1 MSSKFKVQSSKSKVQ
16 SPKFRLLRFDF
27 QILIAKHFY
36 FLLFTFAFC
45 LLSFCLL
52 LAACSIPNL
61 EEAECTAS
69 RDAVKEFYSF
79 HFGNEMR
86 FSPENLRRREKF
98 LTAQFVA
105 SLQNLQTDA
114 DVFTTNSTDYPKAF
128 RTGGCRVVS
137 PEKTEVEVLLFWKT
151 DTRSEQKAIQVEAVK
166 ENNKWLINKIR

>member
-1 MSSKFKVQSSKSKVQ
+1 MSSKFKVQAAKPTS
-16 SPKFRLLRFDF
+16 KFRLSGFKLKLKAGRW
-27 QILIAKHFY
+27 LY
-36 FLLFTFAFC
+36 FLPFAFC
-45 LLSFCLL
+45 LLPFCLL

-86 FSPENLRRREKF
+86 FSPENLRLRERF

-151 DTRSEQKAIQVEAVK
+151 DTRSEQKAIRVEVVK
-166 ENNKWLINKIR
+166 QNGRWLIDKIR